1 MPLLQVLYGL
11 PCSGKTSFAK
21 TQSGLVI
28 HGDEFIRDGK
38 IDHSAIAEM
47 IRLYEG
53 YKVTLDTLV
62 TTNKTLEEILRL
74 LDTDRKIRV
83 LVFDVD
89 REVLLKRNSL
99 RAERGSCEASIRNM
113 PFELPNLWE
122 VEVVIM
128 SDNHDVFLSNLK
140 NFCSLSD
147 SPHNPDVKIIRGDSW
162 CLGGTWG
169 DCWGGS
175 GTTPSEPRPSFDQL
189 DTFLTSVYPNMSY
202 LQYKAL
208 FNNLIETHTY
218 GYGDYYGGYVEYSYE
233 YVRVE
238 DLYRKMAEMEIL

>member
-1 MPLLQVLYGL
+1 MKILEICYGL
-11 PCSGKTSFAK
+11 SCSGKTSFAK

-28 HGDEFIRDGK
+28 HGDDFIQNGK
-38 IDHSAIAEM
+38 IDHSTIAEM

-53 YKVTLDTLV
+53 SKVTLDTLV

-89 REVLLKRNSL
+89 REILLERNSL
-99 RAERGSCEASIRNM
+99 RTERGSCEASIRNM
-113 PFELPNLWE
+113 PFEIPNLWE

-128 SDNHDVFLSNLK
+128 REDYDVFLSNLK
-140 NFCSLSD
+140 RFCSVND
-147 SPHNPDVKIIRGDSW
+147 SSHNPDVKIIRGDSW

-175 GTTPSEPRPSFDQL
+175 GITPAGSRPSFDVL
-189 DTFLTSVYPNMSY
+189 DMFLTSRYPNMSY

-238 DLYRKMAEMEIL
+238 DFYRKMVEMELL